1 VTIPAANANANPTQ
15 VYHVPDEEID
25 FATYLKQPLP
35 PGLSN
40 SAGVQWK
47 AHWLA
52 VEGVQ
57 PAIPEN
63 STPSSRA
70 GRELIPARML
80 LLVLAT

>member
-1 VTIPAANANANPTQ
+1 MPVTIPAANANANPTQ

-35 PGLSN
+35 PGLSS

-52 VEGVQ
+52 VEGIQ

-63 STPSSRA
+63 PTPSSRA
-70 GRELIPARML
+70 GREFQVQARI
-80 LLVLAT
+80 